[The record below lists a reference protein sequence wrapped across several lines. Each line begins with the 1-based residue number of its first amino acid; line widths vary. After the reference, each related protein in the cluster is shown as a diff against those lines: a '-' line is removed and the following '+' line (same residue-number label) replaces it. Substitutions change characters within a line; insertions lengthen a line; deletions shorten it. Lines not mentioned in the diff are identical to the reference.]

1 MENLTPC
8 SSSGVIFSVFGHVG
22 LTPREYFALSSFRG
36 GMGTNF
42 SVESSSW
49 AWNEYSER
57 PIENLITG
65 TSSCVKFSVF
75 GQF

>member
-8 SSSGVIFSVFGHVG
+8 GSSGVIVSVFGHVG
-22 LTPREYFALSSFRG
+22 LTAQEYFAFSSFRS

-49 AWNEYSER
+49 AWSTMR
-57 PIENLITG
+57 DPQKI
-65 TSSCVKFSVF
+65 
-75 GQF
+75 